1 MTLAAVMATRAPRPA
16 FIRREAIRAAEAAA
30 DEVVLRVQ
38 PTEEAERTRQGIIG
52 YLKLLFGTALGC
64 EVRSP
69 PISSRAF
76 SPAGV
81 GGGGATPTAAAA
93 PHDPPLIHFFFS
105 FSFSQTSAV
114 PQTKKKRRISTR
126 LWDDELMGASVSDGI
141 VFSSSRSQ
149 SRAASL
155 GFGVR

>member
-1 MTLAAVMATRAPRPA
+1 MAAYRGRRDYGGGWWSASGGSGRMTLAAVMATRAPRPA

-114 PQTKKKRRISTR
+114 PQTKKKK
-126 LWDDELMGASVSDGI
+126 EE
-141 VFSSSRSQ
+141 
-149 SRAASL
+149 
-155 GFGVR
+155 

>member
-1 MTLAAVMATRAPRPA
+1 MAAYRGRRDYGGGWWSASGGSGRMTLAAVMATRAPRPA

-69 PISSRAF
+69 N
-76 SPAGV
+76 
-81 GGGGATPTAAAA
+81 
-93 PHDPPLIHFFFS
+93 LI
-105 FSFSQTSAV
+105 
-114 PQTKKKRRISTR
+114 
-126 LWDDELMGASVSDGI
+126 ASVFSGRCRRRRSYSD
-141 VFSSSRSQ
+141 RRR
-149 SRAASL
+149 RAA
-155 GFGVR
+155 

>member
-69 PISSRAF
+69 ISSRAF

-114 PQTKKKRRISTR
+114 PQTKKKK
-126 LWDDELMGASVSDGI
+126 EE
-141 VFSSSRSQ
+141 
-149 SRAASL
+149 
-155 GFGVR
+155 

>member
-114 PQTKKKRRISTR
+114 PQTKKKKKNKH
-126 LWDDELMGASVSDGI
+126 
-141 VFSSSRSQ
+141 
-149 SRAASL
+149 SL
-155 GFGVR
+155 VG

>member
-1 MTLAAVMATRAPRPA
+1 MAAYRGRRDYGGGWWSASAGSGRMTLAAVMATRAPRPA

-93 PHDPPLIHFFFS
+93 PHDPPLIHFFFP
-105 FSFSQTSAV
+105 FPFRKQV
-114 PQTKKKRRISTR
+114 PCRKQKKK
-126 LWDDELMGASVSDGI
+126 
-141 VFSSSRSQ
+141 
-149 SRAASL
+149 
-155 GFGVR
+155 